1 MQWSFLIFSVFTYAK
16 KYVNIFK
23 QRAVG
28 SAGRAP
34 ALQAGGQEFESPTV
48 HKSLFAEG
56 YVEYNWQHCNNRFAD
71 KIDIDGFL
79 FFHNQ
84 HHVSY

>member
-1 MQWSFLIFSVFTYAK
+1 MQWSFLIFSVFTYGE

-48 HKSLFAEG
+48 HKKQVNFSLVFS
-56 YVEYNWQHCNNRFAD
+56 F
-71 KIDIDGFL
+71 KIF
-79 FFHNQ
+79 
-84 HHVSY
+84 